1 MKMPALIA
9 GLVLFLVSTAML
21 AMPGIVTA
29 ADVLAQAPVSSA
41 QAEHSWWQDTPWQ
54 DTDRGFNW
62 YPPDAPPKKKEAKA
76 VSPKPKTI
84 QQMTTMEEVRK
95 ELDRLKDLAVLKPTN
110 TNVHNYLV
118 AQNWMMDKGAVF
130 ADTARRVVWQNP
142 DVDYNSRM
150 PIANFALSTQRDM
163 QRDKQYKTLAELS
176 RDYGLMFFF
185 RGDCPYCHQQAPV
198 LKMLEAQ
205 YGLPVL
211 AVSMDGGSM
220 PQFPNAKID
229 NGIAMQV
236 SAGRG
241 ISTVPALF
249 LVNRETH
256 ESVAV
261 GSGILAMDEIVER
274 IRVLTST
281 TPGQEF

>member
-1 MKMPALIA
+1 MRMRTLI
-9 GLVLFLVSTAML
+9 GLVLFLVSMAML
-21 AMPGIVTA
+21 ALPGIVAA
-29 ADVLAQAPVSSA
+29 ADVLAQAPMSSQ
-41 QAEHSWWQDTPWQ
+41 QADRNWWQDTPWH
-54 DTDRGFNW
+54 DSERGFNW

-76 VSPKPKTI
+76 VPPKPRTI

-110 TNVHNYLV
+110 SNVHNYLV
-118 AQNWMMDKGAVF
+118 AQNWMMDKGSVF

-142 DVDYNSRM
+142 DVDYNSRT

-241 ISTVPALF
+241 ISTVPTLF

>member
-1 MKMPALIA
+1 MKMRTLI
-9 GLVLFLVSTAML
+9 GLVLLLVSMAML
-21 AMPGIVTA
+21 GMPGIVSA
-29 ADVLAQAPVSSA
+29 ADVLAQAPASSQ
-41 QAEHSWWQDTPWQ
+41 QADRNWWQDTPWH
-54 DTDRGFNW
+54 DSERGFNW

-76 VSPKPKTI
+76 VPPKPKAI

-118 AQNWMMDKGAVF
+118 AQNWMMDKGSVF

-142 DVDYNSRM
+142 DVDYNSRT

-163 QRDKQYKTLAELS
+163 QRAKQYKTLAELS

-220 PQFPNAKID
+220 PQFPNAKLD

-249 LVNRETH
+249 LVNRQTH

-274 IRVLTST
+274 VRVLTST